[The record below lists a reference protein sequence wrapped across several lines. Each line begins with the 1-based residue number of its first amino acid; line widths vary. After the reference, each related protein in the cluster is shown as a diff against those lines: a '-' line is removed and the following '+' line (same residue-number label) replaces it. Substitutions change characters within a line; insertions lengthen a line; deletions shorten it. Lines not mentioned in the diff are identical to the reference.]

1 MGEEAFS
8 LASLHFKFCYS
19 DSIWIR
25 LRDSISETAG
35 TLLTASVL
43 NYKPSKNV
51 NTTFLETFLKL
62 KHWDFSPEPSQSHM
76 DPSPGAT
83 ICIMICLCWVTATS
97 SFLLYSQPRS
107 LMLLSHYFLS
117 LYFYLCPGTLPLS
130 ILSTRWSP
138 SLLQKCPK
146 YSYCLLLIFPQ
157 QQTSSS
163 YRAQIPMDFSSLLL
177 CVFLALWKGIHWK
190 QLTSNPHYARCTHL

>member
-1 MGEEAFS
+1 
-8 LASLHFKFCYS
+8 
-19 DSIWIR
+19 
-25 LRDSISETAG
+25 
-35 TLLTASVL
+35 
-43 NYKPSKNV
+43 
-51 NTTFLETFLKL
+51 
-62 KHWDFSPEPSQSHM
+62 M
-76 DPSPGAT
+76 DPLPGVT
-83 ICIMICLCWVTATS
+83 VRIVICLCWVTATT
-97 SFLLYSQPRS
+97 SFLLYSQPGS

-117 LYFYLCPGTLPLS
+117 LYFYLCPGILPLS

-177 CVFLALWKGIHWK
+177 LSCTLKRNSLEAANLQSSLCTMHSFIRVYPGEKFRRDIGCYNCVFSSGS
-190 QLTSNPHYARCTHL
+190 TSDVCVPNRSSSF